1 MLNLQGIFPPIPT
14 SFGADEELA
23 ITKFQDNLKKLSEHG
38 LAGFLVLGSNGEKV
52 MLSGAEKQQVFEA
65 AREAIPK
72 DKLMLAG
79 TGEESTRA
87 TIQLS
92 KIAAAV
98 GADAVMVLN
107 PAYYKGQMTK
117 EALVGHYRAVADAL
131 SIPVII
137 YNMPACSG
145 LDLSAEVIVEL
156 SSHPNIVGMK
166 DSGGNISK
174 MGEILRSAKP
184 GFQVL
189 AGSASFLLAALSI
202 GAVGGILATANIAP
216 DLCVELLSSYSA
228 GNLKKAREVQ
238 SRLLPINKAVTGSG
252 GIAALKAA
260 MDHLGLYGGP
270 ARKPILPIDGDQRG
284 KLIRLL
290 NDNQITL

>member
-1 MLNLQGIFPPIPT
+1 MLNLHGIFPPIPT
-14 SFGADEELA
+14 SFESNEDLA
-23 ITKFQDNLKKLSEHG
+23 IGKFQNNLKKLSEHG

-52 MLSGAEKQQVFEA
+52 MLAEAEKQQVFEA

-87 TIQLS
+87 TVQLS
-92 KIAAAV
+92 RIAAKA

-117 EALVGHYRAVADAL
+117 EALVSHYGAVADAL
-131 SIPVII
+131 SIPVIV

-145 LDLSAEVIVEL
+145 LDLTADVLVEL
-156 SSHPNIVGMK
+156 SHHPNIIGMK
-166 DSGGNISK
+166 DSGGNIPK
-174 MGEILRSAKP
+174 MGEVMRNAEQ

-202 GAVGGILATANIAP
+202 GAVGGILASANLAP
-216 DLCVELLSSYSA
+216 DLCIELLKQFNS
-228 GNLKKAREVQ
+228 GDLEKAREVQ
-238 SRLLPINKAVTGSG
+238 FKLYPINKAVTGSG

-270 ARKPILPIDGDQRG
+270 TRRPLLPIDEDQRAQ
-284 KLIRLL
+284 LIGLL